1 MWLPVPVPG
10 TVGMTHRP
18 RDRAGTGRET
28 GPTRTAGT
36 GRDDATEARDSY
48 TDPPVTPGDEPTR
61 RNDGWPTVT
70 DEVRAYTVRLEL
82 VDEPGELLRA
92 LEPIASNGG
101 NLLSIFHERGNVTPR
116 GHIPVEVDLETTPER
131 FEIIVEALRD
141 AGVNVIRAGADR
153 YGEELAVVLVGHLV
167 DTDLSDTLSRVEVL
181 DGVSVA
187 DVSLTGPEGIEGES
201 AARLRLVAPADGRER
216 ALETVRE
223 LAAEKDLRVIEPL
236 ADGGEA

>member
-1 MWLPVPVPG
+1 
-10 TVGMTHRP
+10 
-18 RDRAGTGRET
+18 
-28 GPTRTAGT
+28 
-36 GRDDATEARDSY
+36 
-48 TDPPVTPGDEPTR
+48 
-61 RNDGWPTVT
+61 VT